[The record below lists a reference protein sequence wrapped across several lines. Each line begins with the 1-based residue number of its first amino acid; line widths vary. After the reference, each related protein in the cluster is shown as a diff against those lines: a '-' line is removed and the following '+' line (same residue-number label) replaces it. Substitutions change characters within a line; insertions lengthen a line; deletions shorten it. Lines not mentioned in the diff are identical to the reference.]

1 MPETRAGKLELE
13 LKLAEEVNH
22 DLTLDNISQDEDG
35 IGQGEKD
42 KKEEDTGEDAK
53 KRYSWL
59 EGSSSG
65 SKNSTN
71 PDHKSFLAQNVIIK
85 KNGTTKANKS
95 DEDRIVNGYEA
106 GEKISWT
113 DRARGQNIF
122 L

>member
-1 MPETRAGKLELE
+1 MPLTRAGKLELE
-13 LKLAEEVNH
+13 LKLAEEDYFDH
-22 DLTLDNISQDEDG
+22 DPTLNNTSQDDDG
-35 IGQGEKD
+35 TVQGEED
-42 KKEEDTGEDAK
+42 KKEEDMGEDAK

-71 PDHKSFLAQNVIIK
+71 LDHKSFLAQNVIIK

-106 GEKISWT
+106 GEKICWT
-113 DRARGQNIF
+113 DRA
-122 L
+122 

>member
-22 DLTLDNISQDEDG
+22 DLTLNNISQDEDG
-35 IGQGEKD
+35 IGQGGKD
-42 KKEEDTGEDAK
+42 KKGEEDKGEDAK

-71 PDHKSFLAQNVIIK
+71 PNHKSFLAQNVIIK

-95 DEDRIVNGYEA
+95 EEDRIVNGYEA
-106 GEKISWT
+106 GEKVS
-113 DRARGQNIF
+113 
-122 L
+122 

>member
-1 MPETRAGKLELE
+1 MPLTRAAKLELADGE
-13 LKLAEEVNH
+13 YFDH
-22 DLTLDNISQDEDG
+22 DPTLDNISQDEDG
-35 IGQGEKD
+35 TVQGEKD
-42 KKEEDTGEDAK
+42 KKEEEGMGEDAK

-71 PDHKSFLAQNVIIK
+71 LDHKSFLAQNVIIK

-95 DEDRIVNGYEA
+95 EEDRIVNGYEA

-113 DRARGQNIF
+113 DRAWGQNVF

>member
-22 DLTLDNISQDEDG
+22 DLTLNNISQDEDG

-42 KKEEDTGEDAK
+42 KKEEEVGEDAK

-65 SKNSTN
+65 SKNSTKL
-71 PDHKSFLAQNVIIK
+71 DHKSFLPQNVIIK
-85 KNGTTKANKS
+85 KNATTKANKS